1 MPGSIRWRLSLGY
14 VGLILVIT
22 LTMGFYIVRQSE
34 ENYLEQLRE
43 NLLHQAELTSE
54 ALAPYLGDS
63 LKLQQQVS
71 KMAAVGKTRITVVGF
86 NGTVLADSEADPAGM
101 ENHRFRPEIKG
112 ALDEG
117 SGWAVR
123 NSSTLK
129 QDLLYVAFFY
139 EPEQTV
145 FRLAVPQAW
154 AELSLT
160 ELRRTIVTA
169 VLLASLAGLV
179 LSLWFAAGIT
189 RPLEDLTL
197 AAARIAHGD
206 LHKRVLPKGKDEV
219 AVLGRTVNHMA
230 DSLEEKVQELTW
242 AKSRLESILNNMDS
256 GVIVF
261 NRAGRVELT
270 NPTFRS
276 LFGLKESEIMGRRA
290 LEIIRDARFQELLEL
305 SSREGEKA
313 QMELVMGQAGSEKI
327 LEVFYAPIKRNR
339 DNEGTLVVFH
349 EITQLRKLE
358 RIRSEFVANV
368 SHELR
373 TPLTS
378 VKGYAETLLDGALED
393 PKISR
398 KFVGIIND
406 EAERLTRLIN
416 DLLDLSRL
424 ESQAVVMHQTPVD
437 PGKAAENCLARLAP
451 IYQAREI
458 KVTAEIPDNL
468 PPVWADWDWLQQVLG
483 NLVDNAV
490 KYNRVGGEVVVRA
503 TPENGGVRFEVQ
515 DTGPGIPRESLDRIF
530 ERFYRVEKA
539 RSRKMGGTGLGLAIV
554 KHVVESHG
562 GRLGV
567 DSTLGRGS
575 TFWFWLPAAPGWKS

>member
-14 VGLILVIT
+14 VGLILLVT
-22 LTMGFYIVRQSE
+22 LILGFYIVRQSE
-34 ENYLEQLRE
+34 DDYLEQLRAD
-43 NLLHQAELTSE
+43 LLRQAGMASA
-54 ALAPYLGDS
+54 ALAPHLDDRQE
-63 LKLQQQVS
+63 LQRQVR
-71 KMAAVGKTRITVVGF
+71 KMAEAGKIRITVVDF
-86 NGTVLADSEADPAGM
+86 NGTVLADSETDPAGM
-101 ENHRFRPEIKG
+101 ENLRFRPEIKG

-117 SGWAVR
+117 SGWTGSTR
-123 NSSTLK
+123 NPG
-129 QDLLYVAFFY
+129 LLYVASYY
-139 EPEQTV
+139 EPEQV
-145 FRLAVPQAW
+145 VLRLAVPPDRI
-154 AELSLT
+154 ELSLA
-160 ELRRTIVTA
+160 ELRRTIITA
-169 VLLASLAGLV
+169 VLLAGLAGLV
-179 LSLWFAAGIT
+179 LALWFAAGIT

-197 AAARIAHGD
+197 AAARIARGD
-206 LHKRVLPKGKDEV
+206 LNKRVLPRGKDEI

-230 DSLEEKVQELTW
+230 DSLEEKVRELTW

-290 LEIIRDARFQELLEL
+290 LEIIRDARFQQLLEL

-313 QMELVMGQAGSEKI
+313 QMEMVMGQAGSEKI
-327 LEVFYAPIKRNR
+327 LEVFYAPIKRNGGY
-339 DNEGTLVVFH
+339 EGTLVVFH
-349 EITQLRKLE
+349 EITQLRRLE

-373 TPLTS
+373 TPMTS

-424 ESQAVVMHQTPVD
+424 ESQAVVMRLAPVN
-437 PGKAAENCLARLAP
+437 PGKAVDNCLARLAP
-451 IYQAREI
+451 IYHAREI
-458 KVTAEIPDNL
+458 KVTSEVPEHL

-490 KYNRVGGEVVVRA
+490 KYNQVGGEVVVRA

-567 DSTLGRGS
+567 DSTPGLGS
-575 TFWFWLPAAPGWKS
+575 TFWFWLPAAPG